1 MIGDIE
7 SALERFAAVAWG
19 TPLLVLLLGGGAYFA
34 IRSRGLPYLHF
45 GEALALLRRRPG
57 AGEPGDLSHFQSLS
71 TALAGTIGL
80 GNLAG
85 VAVAIQTGGP
95 GAVFWMWISALVGI
109 ATKFFTCTLAV
120 LYRGRDDR
128 GRIQGG
134 PMYVVALGLG
144 PRWRPLAT
152 LFCVAGL
159 IGTLPLFQANQVT
172 QILRDVVAVPAGI
185 TSPDDHLVFDLAVG
199 ASLAVIVGL
208 VVLGGVSRI
217 GAFAARMV
225 PSMIALHAVVV
236 AALLFIHLDAVP
248 AALLLI
254 VRDAFTGEAVAGGA
268 VGTVV
273 MTGIRRGA
281 FSNEAGIG
289 TEAMAHAAAR
299 TDEPVREGLVA
310 MLGPAIDTLVVCTAT
325 ALAILVTGV
334 WQGGESNG
342 VTVTALAFDQVLPG
356 AGPLLLVVIVLAFG
370 LSTMTTYGYYG
381 AKCIGFLAGTRHE
394 PAFRVA
400 YVAMVAGGAVATL
413 DAVIALIDG
422 MYALM
427 AIPTMTSA
435 ILLAPRVM
443 EEADRYFRAREA

>member
-1 MIGDIE
+1 MNAIE
-7 SALERFAAVAWG
+7 STLESFAAFAWG

-34 IRSRGLPYLHF
+34 IYSRGLPYRHF
-45 GEALALLRRRPG
+45 GEALALLRRRPE
-57 AGEPGDLSHFQSLS
+57 ASEPGDLSHFQSLS

-95 GAVFWMWISALVGI
+95 GAVFWMWVSAVVGI

-134 PMYVVALGLG
+134 PMYVVVLGLG

-159 IGTLPLFQANQVT
+159 VGALPLFQANQVT
-172 QILRDVVAVPAGI
+172 QILRDVVAVPAGLAGA
-185 TSPDDHLVFDLAVG
+185 DDHLAFDLAVG
-199 ASLAVIVGL
+199 ATLAAIVAL
-208 VVLGGVSRI
+208 VVLGGVARI
-217 GAFAARMV
+217 GAFAARLV
-225 PSMIALHAVVV
+225 PAMIALHAAVVV
-236 AALLFIHLDAVP
+236 LLLLGHLDAVP
-248 AALLLI
+248 GALLLI

-334 WQGGESNG
+334 WRSGETNG
-342 VTVTALAFDQVLPG
+342 VTVTALAFDRVLPG
-356 AGPLLLVVIVLAFG
+356 AGPLLLVAIVLAFG
-370 LSTMTTYGYYG
+370 VSTMTTYGYYG
-381 AKCIGFLAGTRHE
+381 AKCVGFLFGTAYE
-394 PAFRVA
+394 PAFRAA
-400 YVAMVAGGAVATL
+400 YVAFVVVGSVATL

-427 AIPTMTSA
+427 AIPTMISA
-435 ILLAPRVM
+435 ILLAPRAM
-443 EEADRYFRAREA
+443 EEAERYFRRRS